1 MSSKLIV
8 LLALL
13 ALLAGSVQAQ
23 TDTPTPTITPTP
35 NVTLVLTIPRS
46 DMYASMATAAA
57 NVNRLPDEIRRPGGQ
72 SLIPSA
78 DVSQLFAWAKWLFSL
93 NTAQELLGQTLAPIG
108 VNLFL
113 VMSFVIILTAIYFV
127 INLIV
132 LIIKGVIW
140 IINQILK
147 IIPFW

>member
-1 MSSKLIV
+1 MYSKLV
-8 LLALL
+8 ALL
-13 ALLAGSVQAQ
+13 ALLLFAGSVQAQ
-23 TDTPTPTITPTP
+23 TDTPTPTITATP

-46 DMYASMATAAA
+46 DMYMSMATAAA

-72 SLIPSA
+72 SLIPSS

-108 VNLFL
+108 IELFII
-113 VMSFVIILTAIYFV
+113 MNFVVILTAIWFL

-132 LIIKGVIW
+132 LIIKAVIW

>member
-1 MSSKLIV
+1 MFSKLIV

-13 ALLAGSVQAQ
+13 LFVGRAAAQ

-57 NVNRLPDEIRRPGGQ
+57 NVNQLPDEIRRPGGQ
-72 SLIPSA
+72 SLIPSP
-78 DVSQLFAWAKWLFSL
+78 DVSQLFAWAKWLFSA
-93 NTAQELLGQTLAPIG
+93 NTAQELLGETLAPIG
-108 VNLFL
+108 ITLFI
-113 VMSFVIILTAIYFV
+113 VMNFVVILTAIYFL